1 VLTLGF
7 AFALNFVM
15 LAGAPFIIQDKLGF
29 TPREFGLLSLITI
42 AGFAGGT
49 LLNNR
54 LVGRVMPV
62 TILRAGGW
70 FHVAAVVI
78 MAALAFSRVETWWA
92 ITGPYM
98 ILSFGSGLI
107 GPAASAGAV
116 GLYPKLAGTASSWL
130 GLTQMGMGALGTIV
144 VALFSTVEMK
154 YLAMPLVVSLAPFAV
169 LTVLSSRLLRH
180 GPPAANL
187 PS

>member
-1 VLTLGF
+1 MTGF
-7 AFALNFVM
+7 ASGS
-15 LAGAPFIIQDKLGF
+15 LA
-29 TPREFGLLSLITI
+29 
-42 AGFAGGT
+42 
-49 LLNNR
+49 NNR

-78 MAALAFSRVETWWA
+78 MAALSLSRFDVWWA
-92 ITGPYM
+92 ISGPYM

-116 GLYPKLAGTASSWL
+116 GLYPRLAGTASSWV
-130 GLTQMGMGALGTIV
+130 GLAQMGMGAVGTVV
-144 VALFSTVEMK
+144 VALLSTVEMK
-154 YLAMPLVVSLAPFAV
+154 YMAMPLVIGLAPFAV
-169 LTVLSSRLLRH
+169 LTVLSARLLRP

-187 PS
+187 PT

>member
-1 VLTLGF
+1 
-7 AFALNFVM
+7 M

-54 LVGRVMPV
+54 LVGKVMPV

-78 MAALAFSRVETWWA
+78 MAALALSRVETWWA

-98 ILSFGSGLI
+98 VLSFGSGLI

-116 GLYPKLAGTASSWL
+116 GLYPRLAGTASSWV
-130 GLTQMGMGALGTIV
+130 GLAQMGMGAIGTIV
-144 VALFSTVEMK
+144 VALLSTVEMT

>member
-1 VLTLGF
+1 
-7 AFALNFVM
+7 
-15 LAGAPFIIQDKLGF
+15 
-29 TPREFGLLSLITI
+29 
-42 AGFAGGT
+42 
-49 LLNNR
+49 
-54 LVGRVMPV
+54 
-62 TILRAGGW
+62 
-70 FHVAAVVI
+70 
-78 MAALAFSRVETWWA
+78 
-92 ITGPYM
+92 M

-130 GLTQMGMGALGTIV
+130 GLVQMGMGALGTVV

-154 YLAMPLVVSLAPFAV
+154 YMAMPLVVSLAPFAV

-180 GPPAANL
+180 GPPAAKL